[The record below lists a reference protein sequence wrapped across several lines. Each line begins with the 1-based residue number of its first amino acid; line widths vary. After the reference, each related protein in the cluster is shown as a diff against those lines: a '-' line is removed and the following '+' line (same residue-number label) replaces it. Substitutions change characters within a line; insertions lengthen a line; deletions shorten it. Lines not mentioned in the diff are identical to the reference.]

1 MEWNN
6 FLLLCV
12 RVWGRDCCCWPNTV
26 FKTIHRLLLTSAE
39 TSVCLPA
46 WLPVQATRP
55 ASLSF
60 LMSQFLPKISLFF
73 FFVEL
78 PSNFCFNLVFPSTVV
93 GTRQGKR
100 TGDGH
105 GHEDLHYRRRRRL
118 RSIPFR
124 LQLWQNFVILRIPP
138 IPIHSTSSHT
148 IEFSSPSR
156 TRMKYNKK
164 PPRSST
170 WPSQIKTSLLPTP
183 LNLLHRVLLSS
194 PPYPIPLSFSVS
206 LSLPS
211 ITLIHPT
218 HSSAVMFL
226 LLACLLASDGT
237 HSLWPTFCDM
247 ESV

>member
-12 RVWGRDCCCWPNTV
+12 RVWGRDCCCCWPNTV

-39 TSVCLPA
+39 TSVC
-46 WLPVQATRP
+46 LPVQATRP

-105 GHEDLHYRRRRRL
+105 GHWHEDLHSRRRRRL

-138 IPIHSTSSHT
+138 IPSQSIQR
-148 IEFSSPSR
+148 R
-156 TRMKYNKK
+156 TQSN
-164 PPRSST
+164 
-170 WPSQIKTSLLPTP
+170 SL
-183 LNLLHRVLLSS
+183 RQQ
-194 PPYPIPLSFSVS
+194 
-206 LSLPS
+206 
-211 ITLIHPT
+211 
-218 HSSAVMFL
+218 
-226 LLACLLASDGT
+226 GQG
-237 HSLWPTFCDM
+237 
-247 ESV
+247 

>member
-12 RVWGRDCCCWPNTV
+12 RVWDRDYWPTTV

-46 WLPVQATRP
+46 CLAACPSH
-55 ASLSF
+55 SLSF

-78 PSNFCFNLVFPSTVV
+78 PSNFCFNLVFSSTVVV

-105 GHEDLHYRRRRRL
+105 GHEDLHSRRRRL

-138 IPIHSTSSHT
+138 IPSQSIQHR
-148 IEFSSPSR
+148 R
-156 TRMKYNKK
+156 TQSN
-164 PPRSST
+164 
-170 WPSQIKTSLLPTP
+170 SL
-183 LNLLHRVLLSS
+183 RQQ
-194 PPYPIPLSFSVS
+194 
-206 LSLPS
+206 
-211 ITLIHPT
+211 
-218 HSSAVMFL
+218 
-226 LLACLLASDGT
+226 GQG
-237 HSLWPTFCDM
+237 
-247 ESV
+247 